1 MEQRRFGRRLV
12 LASVLAAAGALAASG
27 TALAQQE
34 HVGQYSQADINFGM
48 SLYGDNC
55 VSCHGPGGDGVD
67 GVNLRSGQFRSAS
80 SDFELEQIIS
90 NGIPD
95 TAMLAGNYNEAELAG
110 LVAYLRMMGSLD
122 ASDATIGDAARGEA
136 LYNGKGD
143 CARCHRIGGAGSRT
157 GPDLSDI
164 ANYRTAG
171 AMSETLVDPTEAMV
185 PINRTVRIVADDG
198 TRYVGRRLNEDTYTV
213 QIVDENERLV
223 SLVKADLREY
233 EILTESDM
241 PSYAE
246 TLTDQERADIL
257 AYLLTLKGVS

>member
-12 LASVLAAAGALAASG
+12 LASVLAATGALAASG

-67 GVNLRSGQFRSAS
+67 GVNLRSGQFRAAS
-80 SDFELEQIIS
+80 SDYELEQIIS

-95 TAMLAGNYNEAELAG
+95 TAMLPGNYNEAELAG

-143 CARCHRIGGAGSRT
+143 CASCHRIGGAGSRT

-171 AMSETLVDPTEAMV
+171 AMSGTLVDPTEAMV
-185 PINRTVRIVADDG
+185 PINRTVRIVAGDG
-198 TRYVGRRLNEDTYTV
+198 TRYEGRRLNEDTYTV

-233 EILTESDM
+233 EILTESAM
-241 PSYAE
+241 PSYAD
-246 TLTDQERADIL
+246 TLTEQERADIL
-257 AYLLTLKGVS
+257 AYLLTLKGVG